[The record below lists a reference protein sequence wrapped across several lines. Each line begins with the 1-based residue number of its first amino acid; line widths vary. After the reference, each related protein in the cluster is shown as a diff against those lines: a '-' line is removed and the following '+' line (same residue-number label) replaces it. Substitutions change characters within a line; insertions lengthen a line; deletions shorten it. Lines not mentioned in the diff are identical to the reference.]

1 MSKTNDSGGE
11 RPYHH
16 GDLRRAIV
24 NAALDVLSETQS
36 TEFSLRELA
45 RRAGVTHNAPYKHFA
60 DKRELLAAVSAV
72 GFDLLAKRLT
82 RAMQAQTSPRAGL
95 FAIARD
101 YVRHGVENPALYR
114 LMFGGY
120 LTGPDDQ
127 RPAIEIAAAEKTRGL
142 LADAIGQGALGRPLP
157 MTPRNERTIA
167 AAILIFWSL
176 MHGLTLLLVDRL
188 VGPSRKTDELSESVL
203 QGMLE
208 GLAKR
213 IPALPAGVW
222 VGPREPAK

>member
-1 MSKTNDSGGE
+1 MRKANVSAGE

-16 GDLRRAIV
+16 GDLQRAIV
-24 NAALDVLSETQS
+24 TAALEVLGETQS

-72 GFDLLAKRLT
+72 GFDLLAKRLIG
-82 RAMQAQTSPRAGL
+82 AMQGQTTPRARL

-120 LTGPDDQ
+120 LTGPDDA
-127 RPAIEIAAAEKTRGL
+127 RPAVEIAAAENTKTL
-142 LADAIGQGALGRPLP
+142 LADAIAHGALGRPLP
-157 MTPRNERTIA
+157 STPRNEQKIA

-176 MHGLTLLLVDRL
+176 MHGFTLLLVDRL
-188 VGPSRKTDELSESVL
+188 VGPSRRTDELSESVL
-203 QGMLE
+203 QGMLD
-208 GLAKR
+208 GLANR